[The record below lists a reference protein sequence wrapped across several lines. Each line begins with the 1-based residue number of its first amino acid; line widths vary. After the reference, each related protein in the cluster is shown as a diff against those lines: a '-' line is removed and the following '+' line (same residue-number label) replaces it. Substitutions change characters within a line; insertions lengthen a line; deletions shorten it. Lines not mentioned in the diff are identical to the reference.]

1 MSLSAE
7 TLSAV
12 LRGAGEESGAWTGF
26 LEPGLLLSPLSS
38 GQPGVLAAGWS
49 PERFTLLKEDGTG

>member
-12 LRGAGEESGAWTGF
+12 LRGAGKEKVAWTGF
-26 LEPGLLLSPLSS
+26 LEPGLLLSPLTY
-38 GQPGVLAAGWS
+38 GQPDVLRPLGGPLS
-49 PERFTLLKEDGTG
+49 SSLC